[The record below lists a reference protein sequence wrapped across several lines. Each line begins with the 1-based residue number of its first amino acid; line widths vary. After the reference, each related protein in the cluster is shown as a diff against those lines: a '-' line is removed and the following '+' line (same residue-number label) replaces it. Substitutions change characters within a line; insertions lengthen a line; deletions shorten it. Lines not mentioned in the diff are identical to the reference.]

1 VVASPKTEKPAAD
14 MDDEVRAGLERDHK
28 RPFWKSILTAGLCGV
43 CVSLTAKLNG
53 DSVSVWYI
61 LGGLSLFWIID

>member
-1 VVASPKTEKPAAD
+1 
-14 MDDEVRAGLERDHK
+14 MDDAEFEQLKERKHK
-28 RPFWKSILTAGLCGV
+28 RPFWKSILTAGVCGV